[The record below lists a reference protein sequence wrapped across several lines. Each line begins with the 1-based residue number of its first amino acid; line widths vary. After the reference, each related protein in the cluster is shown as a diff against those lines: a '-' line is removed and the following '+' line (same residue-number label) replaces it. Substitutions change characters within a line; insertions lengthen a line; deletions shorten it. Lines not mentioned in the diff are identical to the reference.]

1 MFKFNTFFNLGSFCF
16 LGCIASLL
24 SLLFD
29 VSIDMV
35 AVGFLTNGF
44 LGIVCIAIA
53 FINLEL
59 KGK

>member
-35 AVGFLTNGF
+35 AIGFLTNGF
-44 LGIVCIAIA
+44 LGIICIAIA
-53 FINLEL
+53 FINLEF